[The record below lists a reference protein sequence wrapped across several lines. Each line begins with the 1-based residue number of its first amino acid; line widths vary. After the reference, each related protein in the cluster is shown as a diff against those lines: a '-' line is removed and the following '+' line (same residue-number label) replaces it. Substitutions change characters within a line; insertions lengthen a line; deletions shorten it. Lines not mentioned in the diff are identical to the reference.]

1 MKNVALLLLLLA
13 APLDFARGEQDT
25 KSTSVTFTKDI
36 APIVFNNCASCHRA
50 GEVAPFPLLTY
61 AEVKKRTKQILTAV
75 ENHQMPP
82 WKPVEGHGDFVG
94 ERRMK
99 AADIATLKKWIEEG
113 AVEGDPKNLPPL
125 PKFPEGWAFGE
136 PDLVVKMTEAYT
148 VPAEGRDIYRAF
160 AVPLNLKEDKHIRA
174 VQYRPSNTRV
184 VHHALLFLDITGES
198 RRKDEAD
205 PAPGFR
211 CQGLGLGAVSGGSLG
226 GWAPGGL
233 SQPFPDGMGKE
244 VKKNADI
251 VVQLHVN
258 PSGKVEKEQSQIGLW
273 FTKEKPQRQIAMMPL
288 SDWQINLPAG
298 QKDIKIT
305 DSVVL
310 PVDVDLIGIIPHAH
324 YLGKECKVWAK
335 LPDGKETPLIWI
347 KDWDFDWQ
355 EQYRYKEILRLPK
368 GAELN
373 MIWTY
378 DNSASNPRQ
387 PSNPPRRVRFGE
399 QTEDEMA
406 MAFLQVATLNPGD
419 NLKLYLALLAKR
431 RGK

>member
-1 MKNVALLLLLLA
+1 MRTAALLLALLA
-13 APLDFARGEQDT
+13 AQET
-25 KSTSVTFTKDI
+25 KTASVTFTKDV
-36 APIVFNNCASCHRA
+36 APIVFQSCASCHRA
-50 GEVAPFPLLTY
+50 GEVAPFPLLAY
-61 AEVKKRTKQILTAV
+61 GDVKKRAKQLVTAV
-75 ENHQMPP
+75 ESRQMPP
-82 WKPVEGHGDFVG
+82 WKPIEGHGEFVG
-94 ERRMK
+94 DRRMK
-99 AADIATLKKWIEEG
+99 AADIATLKKWVDQG
-113 AVEGDPKNLPPL
+113 CVEGDAKDLPPL
-125 PKFPEGWAFGE
+125 PKFPDGWAFGE
-136 PDLVVKMTEAYT
+136 PDLIVKMTEEYT

-160 AVPLNLKEDKHIRA
+160 AVPLNLKEDKYVRA
-174 VQYRPSNTRV
+174 IQYRPSNNKV

-198 RRKDEAD
+198 RKKDEAD
-205 PAPGFR
+205 PGPGFKG
-211 CQGLGLGAVSGGSLG
+211 QGLGLGAVSGGSLG
-226 GWAPGGL
+226 GWAPGGV
-233 SQPFPDGMGKE
+233 SQPYPDGMGKE

-251 VVQLHVN
+251 VLQLHVN

-273 FTKEKPQRQIAMMPL
+273 FTKEKPQRMVGMMPL

-335 LPDGKETPLIWI
+335 GPDGKETPLIWI

-355 EQYRYKEILRLPK
+355 EQYRYKQIVRLPK
-368 GAELN
+368 GSELN

-387 PSNPPRRVRFGE
+387 PSNPPKRVRFGE

-406 MAFLQVATLNPGD
+406 MAFLQVATLNQGD

>member
-13 APLDFARGEQDT
+13 AQET
-25 KSTSVTFTKDI
+25 KSSSVTFTKDV
-36 APIVFNNCASCHRA
+36 APIVFANCASCHRA
-50 GEVAPFPLLTY
+50 GEVAPFPLIAY
-61 AEVKKRTKQILTAV
+61 GDVKKRAKQMMTAV
-75 ENHQMPP
+75 ESHQMPP
-82 WKPVEGHGDFVG
+82 WKPVEGHGEFVG
-94 ERRMK
+94 DRRMK
-99 AADIATLKKWIEEG
+99 PADIVTLKKWVDQG
-113 AVEGDPKNLPPL
+113 CVEGDVKDLPAL
-125 PKFPEGWAFGE
+125 PKFPDGWAFGE
-136 PDLVVKMTEAYT
+136 PDLIVKMPEEYT

-160 AVPLNLKEDKHIRA
+160 AVPLNLKEDKYVRA
-174 VQYRPSNTRV
+174 VQYRPSNNRV

-205 PAPGFR
+205 PAPGFKG
-211 CQGLGLGAVSGGSLG
+211 QGLGLGAVSGGSLG
-226 GWAPGGL
+226 GWAPGGV
-233 SQPFPDGMGKE
+233 SQPFPEGMGKE
-244 VKKNADI
+244 IKKNADI
-251 VVQLHVN
+251 VLQLHVN
-258 PSGKVEKEQSQIGLW
+258 PSGRVEKEQSQIGLW
-273 FTKEKPQRQIAMMPL
+273 FTKEKPQRMVSMMPL

-355 EQYRYKEILRLPK
+355 EQYRYKQIVRLPK

-406 MAFLQVATLNPGD
+406 MAFLQVATVNPGD

>member
-1 MKNVALLLLLLA
+1 MKHAAVILLLLA
-13 APLDFARGEQDT
+13 AQET
-25 KSTSVTFTKDI
+25 KSSSVTFTKDV
-36 APIVFNNCASCHRA
+36 APIVFQNCASCHRP

-61 AEVKKRTKQILTAV
+61 ADVKKRSKQILAAM
-75 ENHQMPP
+75 ESRQMPP
-82 WKPVEGHGDFVG
+82 WKPEAGHGDFVG

-99 AADIATLKKWIEEG
+99 PAEIATVKKWVEEG
-113 AVEGDPKNLPPL
+113 AVEGEAKHLPPL

-136 PDLVVKMTEAYT
+136 PDLVVKMPEAYT

-160 AVPLNLKEDKHIRA
+160 AVPLNLTEDKYVRA
-174 VQYRPSNTRV
+174 VQYRPSNNRV

-198 RRKDEAD
+198 RRKDQQD
-205 PAPGFR
+205 PVPGFR
-211 CQGLGLGAVSGGSLG
+211 GQGLGLGAVSGGSLG

-233 SQPFPDGMGKE
+233 SQPYPDGMGKE

-251 VVQLHVN
+251 VLQLHFN
-258 PSGKVEKEQSQIGLW
+258 PTGKPEKEQSQIGLW
-273 FTKEKPQRQIAMMPL
+273 FTKEKPQRMVAMMPL

-298 QKDIKIT
+298 EKEVTIT

-324 YLGKECKVWAK
+324 YLGKTCKVWAK
-335 LPDGKETPLIWI
+335 GADGKEIPLIWI

-355 EQYRYKEILRLPK
+355 EQYRYKQVVRLPK
-368 GAELN
+368 GSELN
-373 MIWTY
+373 MVWTY

-387 PSNPPRRVRFGE
+387 PSNPPKRVRFGE

-406 MAFLQVATLNPGD
+406 MAFLQVAPLSQGD
-419 NLKLYLALLAKR
+419 ALKLYMALLAKR

>member
-1 MKNVALLLLLLA
+1 MKTLAALLFLLA
-13 APLDFARGEQDT
+13 LQET
-25 KSTSVTFTKDI
+25 KTASVTFTKDI
-36 APIVFNNCASCHRA
+36 APIVYANCASCHRA
-50 GEVAPFPLLTY
+50 GEVAPFPLLAY
-61 AEVKKRTKQILTAV
+61 GDVKKRAKQLLTAV
-75 ENHQMPP
+75 ESRQMPP
-82 WKPVEGHGDFVG
+82 WKPIEGHGEFVG

-99 AADIATLKKWIEEG
+99 SAEIATLKKWIDQG
-113 AVEGDPKNLPPL
+113 CVEGETKDLPPM

-136 PDLVVKMTEAYT
+136 PDLVVKMPEEYT

-160 AVPLNLKEDKHIRA
+160 AIPLNLKEDKFVRA
-174 VQYRPSNTRV
+174 VQYRPSNNRV

-198 RRKDEAD
+198 RKKDEAD

-211 CQGLGLGAVSGGSLG
+211 GQGLGLGAVSGGSLG
-226 GWAPGGL
+226 GWAPGGV

-244 VKKNADI
+244 IKRNADI
-251 VVQLHVN
+251 VLQLHVN

-273 FTKEKPQRQIAMMPL
+273 FTKERPQRMVGMMPL
-288 SDWQINLPAG
+288 SDWQINLPPG

-305 DSVVL
+305 DSVTL

-335 LPDGKETPLIWI
+335 GPDGKEIPLIWI

-355 EQYRYKEILRLPK
+355 EQYRYKQIVRLPK
-368 GAELN
+368 GSELN

-387 PSNPPRRVRFGE
+387 PSNPPKRVRFGE

-406 MAFLQVATLNPGD
+406 MAFLQVATLNQGD
-419 NLKLYLALLAKR
+419 NLKLYMALLAKR

>member
-13 APLDFARGEQDT
+13 FQET
-25 KSTSVTFTKDI
+25 KSSSVTFTKDV
-36 APIVFNNCASCHRA
+36 APIVFANCASCHRA
-50 GEVAPFPLLTY
+50 GEVAPFPLVAY
-61 AEVKKRTKQILTAV
+61 GDVKKRSKQMLTAV
-75 ENHQMPP
+75 ESHQMPP
-82 WKPVEGHGDFVG
+82 WKPIEGHGDFVG
-94 ERRMK
+94 DRRMK
-99 AADIATLKKWIEEG
+99 PADIATLKKWVDQG
-113 AVEGDPKNLPPL
+113 CVEGDAKDLPAL

-136 PDLVVKMTEAYT
+136 PDLIVKMPEEYT

-160 AVPLNLKEDKHIRA
+160 AVPLNLKEDKYVRA
-174 VQYRPSNTRV
+174 VQYRPSNNRV

-198 RRKDEAD
+198 RKKDEAD
-205 PAPGFR
+205 PAPGFKG
-211 CQGLGLGAVSGGSLG
+211 QGLGIGAFSGGSLG
-226 GWAPGGL
+226 GWAPGGV
-233 SQPFPDGMGKE
+233 SQPFPEGMGKE
-244 VKKNADI
+244 IKKNADI
-251 VVQLHVN
+251 VLQLHVN
-258 PSGKVEKEQSQIGLW
+258 PSGRVEKEQSQIGLW
-273 FTKEKPQRQIAMMPL
+273 FTKEKPQRMVAMMPL

-355 EQYRYKEILRLPK
+355 EQYRYKQIVRLPK

-406 MAFLQVATLNPGD
+406 MAFLQVATVNPGD
-419 NLKLYLALLAKR
+419 NLKLYLALLSKR
-431 RGK
+431 RGR

>member
-1 MKNVALLLLLLA
+1 MRILALILFVLA
-13 APLDFARGEQDT
+13 VQDP
-25 KSTSVTFTKDI
+25 KPSSLTFTRDV
-36 APIVFNNCASCHRA
+36 APIVFQNCASCHRA
-50 GEVAPFPLLTY
+50 GEVAPFPLVAY
-61 AEVKKRTKQILTAV
+61 GDVKKRAKQLVTAV
-75 ENHQMPP
+75 DSRQMPP
-82 WKPVEGHGDFVG
+82 WKPVEGHGEFIG

-99 AADIATLKKWIEEG
+99 AADIATLKKWVDQG
-113 AVEGDPKNLPPL
+113 CAEGDAKDLPPL

-136 PDLVVKMTEAYT
+136 PDLIVKMPEAYT

-160 AVPLNLKEDKHIRA
+160 AIPLNLTEDKYVRA
-174 VQYRPSNTRV
+174 VQYRPSNNRV
-184 VHHALLFLDITGES
+184 VHHALMFLDITGES

-205 PAPGFR
+205 PAPGFKG
-211 CQGLGLGAVSGGSLG
+211 QGLGLGAVSGGSLG
-226 GWAPGGL
+226 GWAPGGV

-244 VKKNADI
+244 VKKNADL
-251 VVQLHVN
+251 VLQLHVN

-273 FTKEKPQRQIAMMPL
+273 FTKEKPQRLVGMMPL
-288 SDWQINLPAG
+288 SDWQINLPPG

-305 DSVVL
+305 DSVTL

-335 LPDGKETPLIWI
+335 TPDGREMPLIWI

-355 EQYRYKEILRLPK
+355 EQYRYKKLMRIPK
-368 GAELN
+368 GSELN

>member
-1 MKNVALLLLLLA
+1 MRTLALLLVLLA
-13 APLDFARGEQDT
+13 AQDT
-25 KSTSVTFTKDI
+25 KSASSVTFTKDI
-36 APIVFNNCASCHRA
+36 APIVFRNCASCHRA
-50 GEVAPFPLLTY
+50 GEVAPFPLVAY
-61 AEVKKRTKQILTAV
+61 GEVKKRAKQLVTAV
-75 ENHQMPP
+75 ESRQMPP
-82 WKPVEGHGDFVG
+82 WKPVEGHGEFVG
-94 ERRMK
+94 DRRMK
-99 AADIATLKKWIEEG
+99 AADIAALKKWVDQG
-113 AVEGDPKNLPPL
+113 CAEGDAKDLPPL

-136 PDLVVKMTEAYT
+136 PDLVVKMPEEYT

-160 AVPLNLKEDKHIRA
+160 AIPLNLKEDKYVRA

-184 VHHALLFLDITGES
+184 VHHALMFLDVSGES
-198 RRKDEAD
+198 RKKDEAD
-205 PAPGFR
+205 PAPGFKGL
-211 CQGLGLGAVSGGSLG
+211 GLGLGAVSGGNLG
-226 GWAPGGL
+226 GWAPGGV
-233 SQPFPDGMGKE
+233 SQPFPEGMGKE

-251 VVQLHVN
+251 VLQLHVN
-258 PSGKVEKEQSQIGLW
+258 PSGKVEKEQSQVGLW
-273 FTKEKPQRQIAMMPL
+273 FTKEKPQRTVSMMPL

-298 QKDIKIT
+298 QKDIKIS
-305 DSVVL
+305 DSIVL

-335 LPDGKETPLIWI
+335 GPDGKEIPLIWI

-355 EQYRYKEILRLPK
+355 EQYRYKQTVRLPK
-368 GAELN
+368 GSELN